1 MVKPDGSI
9 PKLKP
14 AMMADAVGTT
24 FGALLGT
31 STTTTYAES
40 TAGIA
45 EGGRSG
51 LTAAVVSGLF
61 IVALFFAP
69 FFLLVPGIATA
80 GVLVIVGSFMFDA
93 VKKIRFDDMTEA
105 FPAFVTIIMMPLT
118 YSIAEGIVLGLLTYV
133 LLKLFAGKYR
143 ELNLTE
149 YILSMFVYFEIRV
162 CLGYSISSSSR
173 FAT

>member
-1 MVKPDGSI
+1 M
-9 PKLKP
+9 L
-14 AMMADAVGTT
+14 GTT
-24 FGALLGT
+24 VGALLGT

-118 YSIAEGIVLGLLTYV
+118 YSIADGIVLGLLTYV
-133 LLKLFAGKYR
+133 LFKL
-143 ELNLTE
+143 
-149 YILSMFVYFEIRV
+149 
-162 CLGYSISSSSR
+162 
-173 FAT
+173 

>member
-1 MVKPDGSI
+1 MKPDGSI

-143 ELNLTE
+143 ELNLMM
-149 YILSMFVYFEIRV
+149 YILSILCILKYVFV
-162 CLGYSISSSSR
+162 
-173 FAT
+173 